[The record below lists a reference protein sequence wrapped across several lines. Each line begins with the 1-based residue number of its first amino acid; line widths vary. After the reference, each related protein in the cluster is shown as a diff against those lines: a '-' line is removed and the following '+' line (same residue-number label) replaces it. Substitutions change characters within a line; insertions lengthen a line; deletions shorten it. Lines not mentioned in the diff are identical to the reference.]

1 MGMEKDDSTLNDDY
15 EKAKTWTITYNA
27 NGGMNAP
34 PSQTANVGQSI
45 TITSSKP
52 TRNGYTFLGWS
63 TWSGATE
70 PETAYTP
77 GYSYMSDYNLTLYAV
92 WRKNQTTQYS
102 LSFSL
107 QGGNGTFNPL
117 YGEYG
122 NRVQIPYTKPTKTG
136 YTFLGWAT
144 YVGGSASYQPGEYYT
159 LYGNMTFYAVWK
171 QNVVKTWSIIYNAN
185 GGTNAPEKQT
195 ANVGQSI
202 IITQDKPIRSGYTF
216 LGWSTWYGATEPETA
231 YTPGYSYKSEYDTT
245 LYAVWREVPKKTFTI
260 TYNKNTIDTVIGMP
274 TNQTKTEGIGI
285 SLSKEVPVRS
295 GYVFIHWSESS
306 SDNGISYNPGGTY
319 TKDSNVTLY
328 AIWKQEHENMY
339 IGSSSVSSIY
349 IGSNKV
355 SAMYIGTTKIW

>member
-1 MGMEKDDSTLNDDY
+1 MGMEKDDNTLNDDY

-27 NGGMNAP
+27 NGGTNAP
-34 PSQTANVGQSI
+34 SPQTANVGQSI
-45 TITSSKP
+45 TITYSKP

-63 TWSGATE
+63 TWNESTE
-70 PETAYTP
+70 PEAMFTP
-77 GYSYMSDYNLTLYAV
+77 GYSYKSDYNLTL
-92 WRKNQTTQYS
+92 
-102 LSFSL
+102 
-107 QGGNGTFNPL
+107 
-117 YGEYG
+117 
-122 NRVQIPYTKPTKTG
+122 
-136 YTFLGWAT
+136 
-144 YVGGSASYQPGEYYT
+144 
-159 LYGNMTFYAVWK
+159 YAVWK
-171 QNVVKTWSIIYNAN
+171 QNVVKTWSIIYDAN

-216 LGWSTWYGATEPETA
+216 LGWSTWSGATEPETA

-274 TNQTKTEGIGI
+274 TNQTKTEGIRI